1 MQVGQIIEFRT
12 GDSEGL
18 NLSLLP
24 FNDSADNSLTVG
36 SAEAAFLQIAWN
48 NSILDDNLS
57 GVFNISGPNIPNG
70 TTITNVSTSGTTTTI
85 TMSAASTNN
94 SYC

>member
-1 MQVGQIIEFRT
+1 MMQVGQIIEFRT

-36 SAEAAFLQIAWN
+36 SAN
-48 NSILDDNLS
+48 
-57 GVFNISGPNIPNG
+57 
-70 TTITNVSTSGTTTTI
+70 
-85 TMSAASTNN
+85 
-94 SYC
+94 